1 MQNLDLFQIPIPAF
15 NVKAEESVKTLCGA
29 ATSMIILVTLFYYG
43 LVKTIQLIDKSNV
56 QIAKYEQGAE
66 STVAVPFDYKSTN
79 AKLAVSIQGFED
91 QTYKND
97 PRYVKWFVRLFGK
110 KDGERVETHIPF
122 HTCTDEDYDSFYP
135 ISPSQETSMKNI
147 RADENAKMICIDWND
162 DSIPFQIYGETSQ
175 PNW

>member
-15 NVKAEESVKTLCGA
+15 NVKAEESIKTLCGA

-79 AKLAVSIQGFED
+79 AKLAVSFQGNLD
-91 QTYKND
+91 QKHKDD
-97 PRYVKWFVRLFGK
+97 PRYVKWFVRFYGK
-110 KDGERVETHIPF
+110 KDGNRFERHLPY
-122 HTCTDEDYDSFYP
+122 HTCTNEDFDSFYP
-135 ISPSQETSMKNI
+135 IIPS
-147 RADENAKMICIDWND
+147 
-162 DSIPFQIYGETSQ
+162 
-175 PNW
+175 